1 MEEEKFP
8 CLIRQHKNAFVLFHP
23 GIIAAGFTVEFT
35 LGDIEQAK
43 AFASGGVIGV
53 LYMQMLTKSIDQ
65 FFSAVDDKEEM
76 KKKNESGRARKEKR
90 RSSRWNRRSRVFKK
104 SQTSSSEAR
113 LRKWPSWRTLDVSLR
128 NISAPTTAL
137 DGPSLASFR
146 INLLSFRRRFYTLA
160 MRRLT

>member
-1 MEEEKFP
+1 MG
-8 CLIRQHKNAFVLFHP
+8 

-65 FFSAVDDKEEM
+65 FFSAVDDEEET
-76 KKKNESGRARKEKR
+76 KKKR
-90 RSSRWNRRSRVFKK
+90 RSSRWNRRSSVFKK

-113 LRKWPSWRTLDVSLR
+113 LREWPSWRTLDVSLR

-160 MRRLT
+160 TRRLT